1 MWPTLEGPLK
11 VGVGAFHH
19 HRIEVHAQGF
29 ASRQGPF
36 DEEATRARHR
46 VEDDAVPRAQGEVDR
61 GSGQV
66 GSKAHGPEKRA
77 FTGTPCAHTTA
88 SGTWHVP
95 SPSHVVRCG
104 IQSDGQHVLW
114 ALEVNVTPGLV
125 QTCTEVSGDGLG
137 GRVPHASSEPINADA
152 DPSCGRMQF
161 SGDGRYDDVVGRPR
175 DHTSAVEHRV
185 DAGGEIERIGT
196 MTNGQASVTFE
207 RLEAQRRGFG
217 FGKRRTAATQ
227 DEHAHRPGH
236 ARARGR
242 RFNALSAGRRTTKGD
257 GRGGIMGCNLKD
269 LAVSER
275 VRLPDLSG
283 KRVGIDAFL
292 TAFQFLTT
300 MRDRSPEGD
309 GMPLRAPDG
318 RYVAHLMGF
327 LQRTCALLEHRIVP
341 VYVFDGPSPALKEGE
356 LAARRERR
364 TEAEE
369 QYAAA
374 RAAGDHR
381 LAQKLAA
388 RIMHYSP
395 EMVQETKDMLDL
407 LGVPWVG
414 AAAEGEAQAAV
425 MAQRGHLDVVAT
437 QDWDALL
444 YGSPILVRNLMA
456 DGTKRYGRTVYAERI
471 NLDAMRDELKLTQE
485 QLVDLGIMIGT
496 DFHPGIRGVGPKT
509 GLKLLHKHGTLEG
522 VCEAKGAEVPDN
534 IADIRAIFHDHPASP
549 TEPAQLVLK
558 PVDVA
563 GLKQFLQTD
572 RAFSQ
577 RRMDEAFE
585 KLENGGR
592 LGGGQTSLFSF

>member
-1 MWPTLEGPLK
+1 MRVEADGAEEGALSGPTGPNAVALRSRHVPAPSDVLGGGVEEDAQHVFGLLK
-11 VGVGAFHH
+11 VDGASC
-19 HRIEVHAQGF
+19 IVQ
-29 ASRQGPF
+29 
-36 DEEATRARHR
+36 
-46 VEDDAVPRAQGEVDR
+46 VP
-61 GSGQV
+61 
-66 GSKAHGPEKRA
+66 SKA
-77 FTGTPCAHTTA
+77 T
-88 SGTWHVP
+88 S
-95 SPSHVVRCG
+95 
-104 IQSDGQHVLW
+104 
-114 ALEVNVTPGLV
+114 
-125 QTCTEVSGDGLG
+125 DGLG
-137 GRVPHASSEPINADA
+137 GRFTHAPSEAFHAHAHPPLPGPNAL
-152 DPSCGRMQF
+152 SHV
-161 SGDGRYDDVVGRPR
+161 GDERFVACPR
-175 DHTSAVEHRV
+175 QKAARIEDRV
-185 DAGGEIERIGT
+185 DAGSGT
-196 MTNGQASVTFE
+196 QGFGMSADGQATVTFVGV
-207 RLEAQRRGFG
+207 EAQGLSFG
-217 FGKRRTAATQ
+217 QGQGRAFATKDQHAGRFG
-227 DEHAHRPGH
+227 HAH
-236 ARARGR
+236 ARGR
-242 RFNALSAGRRTTKGD
+242 GFNALSAGRRTTKGGD
-257 GRGGIMGCNLKD
+257 QAFGMGCNLKD

-275 VRLPDLSG
+275 VRLPDLAG

-341 VYVFDGPSPALKEGE
+341 VYVFDGPSPALKEAE

-364 TEAEE
+364 QEAEE

-444 YGSPILVRNLMA
+444 YGSPVLVRNLMA

-471 NLDAMRDELKLTQE
+471 NLDAMRAELNLSQE

-522 VCEAKGAEVPDN
+522 VCEAKGVDVPDN
-534 IADIRAIFHDHPASP
+534 IAEVRAIFHDHPATP
-549 TEPAQLVLK
+549 TEPDQLVLN

-563 GLKQFLQTD
+563 GLKHYLQVE